1 MALYKKIITSIVTL
15 TLIACERK
23 ILATAEIKPIN
34 NSGVSGTAVFTKV
47 KKGVQLSLSLRGKGN
62 TRVAA
67 HIHAGKECDEV
78 DGKKA
83 LGHWNPTEEAHGYWG
98 KEEFHSGDLG
108 NITTDKEGCGKHNMT
123 DTLGRW
129 TIGGAI
135 KTNII
140 NRTII
145 IHSGADDGTTQP
157 TGGAGAR
164 VGCGPI
170 TEGKQK

>member
-1 MALYKKIITSIVTL
+1 MKEKT
-15 TLIACERK
+15 
-23 ILATAEIKPIN
+23 LATAEIKPIN
-34 NSGVSGTAVFTKV
+34 NSGVSGIASFSKV
-47 KKGVQLSLSLRGKGN
+47 KKGVQLSISLKGKKN

-67 HIHAGKECDEV
+67 HIHAGNECDEI

-83 LGHWNPTEEAHGYWG
+83 LGHWNPTVEAHGYWG

-108 NITTDKEGCGKHNMT
+108 NITIDKNGVGKHNMT

-135 KTNII
+135 RTNIT

-145 IHSGADDGTTQP
+145 IHREADDGVTQP
-157 TGGAGAR
+157 TGAAGAR
-164 VGCGPI
+164 VGCGAI
-170 TEGKQK
+170 TERK

>member
-1 MALYKKIITSIVTL
+1 MALYKKIITTIVAL

-23 ILATAEIKPIN
+23 IFATAEIKPIS
-34 NSGVSGTAVFTKV
+34 NSGMSGTAVFTKV
-47 KKGVQLSLSLRGKGN
+47 KKGVQLNLSLKGKRN

-67 HIHAGKECDEV
+67 HIHAGNECDGV

-108 NITTDKEGCGKHNMT
+108 NITIDKNGVGKHNMT

-129 TIGGAI
+129 TIGGPTR
-135 KTNII
+135 TNIT

-145 IHSGADDGTTQP
+145 IHSEADDGITQP
-157 TGGAGAR
+157 SGAAGAR
-164 VGCGPI
+164 VGCGSI
-170 TEGKQK
+170 TERK